1 MIVFYHFIEKEEHN
15 IYILVTERAHNFV
28 MIAAPVVW
36 VAVDIYAILY
46 LGSIFTYTYKYEQV
60 HIVV

>member
-1 MIVFYHFIEKEEHN
+1 
-15 IYILVTERAHNFV
+15 

-36 VAVDIYAILY
+36 VAVDIYVILY